1 MPITDSD
8 KLAIRYREGFDE
20 SKVSE
25 AELVL
30 IDSVLPELLAELR
43 IGGDTVERKGHGRRA
58 VRSGI
63 DDKAG

>member
-8 KLAIRYREGFDE
+8 RLAIEYREGFDE
-20 SKVSE
+20 SKASA

-30 IDSVLPELLAELR
+30 INSVLPELLAELR
-43 IGGDTVERKGHGRRA
+43 IGGETLERKGHGRRA

>member
-8 KLAIRYREGFDE
+8 KLDIRYREGFDE
-20 SKVSE
+20 AKASA

-30 IDSVLPELLAELR
+30 ICSALPELLAELR
-43 IGGDTVERKGHGRRA
+43 IGGETLERKGHGRRA

-63 DDKAG
+63 DDEAG